1 MKKSILAI
9 LLCMELL
16 ASAQRDSSSISRRGK
31 IVLVSGGVACYG
43 LMAWGMN
50 ELWYKGYERSPL
62 HWIDDSREWLQMDKA
77 GHSFSTYLLARS
89 LSGGLESAGLKKN
102 NSLIWGTAVSMLSVS
117 TIEVFDG
124 LSAGWGA
131 SASDLLANTTG
142 AGLYAFQSLV
152 WEEEKIVPKFSWHS
166 SPYAAIRPE
175 VLGSTFPE
183 RLLKDYNGQ
192 TLWLSFNLSALSG
205 SQRLPPWLCL
215 SLGYGAEGM
224 ASGYDNP
231 AATPYYKRYRQ
242 YYLSLDAD
250 LKKINTGN
258 KTINKVLSALNF
270 IKVPFPALVLS
281 EGEVRGIG
289 VYF

>member
-16 ASAQRDSSSISRRGK
+16 ASAQHDSSAISRRGK
-31 IVLVSGGVACYG
+31 IILVSGGAACYG
-43 LMAWGMN
+43 LTAWGMN

-89 LSGGLESAGLKKN
+89 LSGGFESIGLKKN

-131 SASDLLANTTG
+131 SASDLLANASG
-142 AGLYAFQSLV
+142 AGLFAFQSLV
-152 WEEEKIVPKFSWHS
+152 WDEERIVPKFSWHS

-175 VLGSTFPE
+175 VLGRTFPE

-205 SQRLPPWLCL
+205 STRLPPWLCV
-215 SLGYGAEGM
+215 SIGYGAEGM
-224 ASGYDNP
+224 VSGYDNP
-231 AATPYYKRYRQ
+231 AISPYYKRYRQ

-258 KTINKVLSALNF
+258 KTINKVLSVLNF